1 MAECRADL
9 SKNVAEAV
17 GSGWEDFG
25 NGCNEDEK
33 ILQNKRR

>member
-25 NGCNEDEK
+25 NRYDE
-33 ILQNKRR
+33 QQ